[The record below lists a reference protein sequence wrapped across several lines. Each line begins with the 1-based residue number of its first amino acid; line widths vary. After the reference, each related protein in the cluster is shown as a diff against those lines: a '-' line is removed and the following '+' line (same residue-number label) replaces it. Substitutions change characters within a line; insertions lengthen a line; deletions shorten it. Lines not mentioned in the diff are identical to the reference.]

1 MRRGQRNLSKHR
13 FVRLL
18 TRKDWLTDAIGFD
31 ISNSER
37 LTLASSWPD
46 MRLGKEYFASICP
59 RFGNQAAKW
68 LRRTDILGLVRLP
81 IGQKPKICLLV
92 QYQYWARSMFYH
104 LLLSGADFGGPFPS
118 DLCLYL
124 SVQVQL
130 PKFNLSYR
138 WKREKAPVGVFIKVS
153 TCNSRASWEQ
163 NEHLT

>member
-1 MRRGQRNLSKHR
+1 MRRGLRSLSKHR

-37 LTLASSWPD
+37 LTLTSSRPD
-46 MRLGKEYFASICP
+46 MQLGKQYFASVCP

-68 LRRTDILGLVRLP
+68 LGRTDILGPARLL
-81 IGQKPKICLLV
+81 ISQKPKICLLV
-92 QYQYWARSMFYH
+92 EYQYWARSMFYN
-104 LLLSGADFGGPFPS
+104 LLFSRADFGGPFPS

-130 PKFNLSYR
+130 PKFNLSYP
-138 WKREKAPVGVFIKVS
+138 WKREKATELILKSGTNAAALS
-153 TCNSRASWEQ
+153 AS
-163 NEHLT
+163 L